1 MSRYNPASGGADE
14 LFWGKHLPAE
24 ITPRA
29 FAHVGRKFLRQKIS
43 VGIHEPFGLKL
54 GTLGPDTPYAPR
66 SCPVQKPIHFFSI
79 AEVDGF
85 QLQMSRCRHSV
96 SFLNCTAFGDVRCTR
111 ALPFFSWP
119 MRRLSTGS
127 ARRRGWQAAPTR
139 HSYRAR
145 AC

>member
-14 LFWGKHLPAE
+14 HFWGKHLPAE

-96 SFLNCTAFGDVRCTR
+96 SFLNCTAFGDVRCTGK
-111 ALPFFSWP
+111 PV
-119 MRRLSTGS
+119 RLVAHATAEHWLSPASRMAGCTDT
-127 ARRRGWQAAPTR
+127 A
-139 HSYRAR
+139 
-145 AC
+145 

>member
-14 LFWGKHLPAE
+14 HFWVKHLPAE
-24 ITPRA
+24 ITLRA

-54 GTLGPDTPYAPR
+54 GTLGPDTPYALAHDLF
-66 SCPVQKPIHFFSI
+66 QKRIHFSSI

-96 SFLNCTAFGDVRCTR
+96 SFVNCTAFAAAGVVEGA
-111 ALPFFSWP
+111 AL
-119 MRRLSTGS
+119 
-127 ARRRGWQAAPTR
+127 
-139 HSYRAR
+139 
-145 AC
+145 